1 MNIVLVAQESAGV
14 QALRLVEKTQH
25 RLTAVLTGTEHGE
38 GAERGVTVAAVARE
52 FGVPVFPARAVR
64 DGMFS
69 AELRRQRVDVL
80 LNVHSLYLIDAEV
93 LAVPRVGSFNLH
105 PGTLPEYVGLNV
117 PSWAIYHGEANHGV
131 TLHWMTPRVDA
142 GPVAFSAFFPLTP
155 ADTGLSV
162 LAKCVQHGMPLIS
175 ELLRVL
181 AHDSSGIPVVEQ
193 DLAKRRYFGKEVP
206 NGGWVP
212 WSLSA
217 RQVVD
222 FVRACDCGP
231 WPSPWGRPRT
241 LVSGTEITVLRASL
255 TGEEAA
261 VAPGTVGAPDGD
273 GIRVAAADEWVV
285 IRRLRINGR
294 GAAPSTVLS
303 AGDALAGG
311 R

>member
-1 MNIVLVAQESAGV
+1 
-14 QALRLVEKTQH
+14 
-25 RLTAVLTGTEHGE
+25 
-38 GAERGVTVAAVARE
+38 
-52 FGVPVFPARAVR
+52 
-64 DGMFS
+64 
-69 AELRRQRVDVL
+69 
-80 LNVHSLYLIDAEV
+80 
-93 LAVPRVGSFNLH
+93 
-105 PGTLPEYVGLNV
+105 
-117 PSWAIYHGEANHGV
+117 
-131 TLHWMTPRVDA
+131 
-142 GPVAFSAFFPLTP
+142 
-155 ADTGLSV
+155 
-162 LAKCVQHGMPLIS
+162 MPLIS

-303 AGDALAGG
+303 AADALAGG